1 MMLKRIK
8 SKDQGLRF
16 DIIDK
21 LLKKRKGH
29 TVKEI
34 TTHVNNALEGEGIK
48 VDQRTIY
55 SDLNDLRDKYK
66 LNILKEGSRYKY
78 ADPNDGYRKPR
89 AESKDKEM
97 LALGLEAFASL
108 KHLSFFNKFSDVVN
122 RLLAG
127 SLNDGFEDEEKS
139 RIIQIGESYNS
150 SGYQYIEKI
159 YHAIKN
165 KIAIRMLYTNNAGLT
180 NWRIISPYILK
191 EYRNQWYMVAYT
203 TDSSRAPSSRPL
215 ATTVACPKTS
225 SAASRMSGPC
235 NRWYTPTRRIRPT
248 CSGTCA
254 ANGSC
259 AHRRAALGTTVP
271 SNPGSRRAISCR
283 PHEIA
288 TPTSLR
294 ARTRMAHQASP
305 PLAHHLQAHLLPHVS
320 RACLLRQPAHLRVA
334 IGTPWVPLAGGRTA
348 SAVLARSC
356 NNSAG
361 LWTASART
369 AAATLCMAL
378 CCHRG
383 ST

>member
-122 RLLAG
+122 RLLVG
-127 SLNDGFEDEEKS
+127 NLYEGIKDEEKK
-139 RIIQIGESYNS
+139 RIIQIGESYNG
-150 SGYQYIEKI
+150 SGYHYIEKI

-165 KIAIRMLYTNNAGLT
+165 KIAIRMLYTNNAGVT

-203 TDSSRAPSSRPL
+203 KDSSRGPSSSVFALSKIESFTLLDQAVYVIDESFNADDYFKYSLGVYHDLYKKPIIVKLKFTGAIHVQRL
-215 ATTVACPKTS
+215 KTS
-225 SAASRMSGPC
+225 KLHSTMEVISMTDNEIVVCMEVYNSSDL
-235 NRWYTPTRRIRPT
+235 T
-248 CSGTCA
+248 
-254 ANGSC
+254 
-259 AHRRAALGTTVP
+259 ALILGFKNEVEVLEP
-271 SNPGSRRAISCR
+271 EILRKEIKAIIG
-283 PHEIA
+283 EMA
-288 TPTSLR
+288 T
-294 ARTRMAHQASP
+294 
-305 PLAHHLQAHLLPHVS
+305 
-320 RACLLRQPAHLRVA
+320 
-334 IGTPWVPLAGGRTA
+334 IYK
-348 SAVLARSC
+348 
-356 NNSAG
+356 
-361 LWTASART
+361 
-369 AAATLCMAL
+369 
-378 CCHRG
+378 
-383 ST
+383 